1 MFKLVICDDEGKTTI
16 VPVIR
21 DEITIGRKEGNTIR
35 LTDRNVSRRHARLV
49 REEAEFRIEDL
60 GSLCGT
66 KVNGEVVK
74 SGSKLVSTGDQVVI
88 GDYNLSIR
96 TDVSAS
102 VPLGRQMEAGQEA
115 GIGKVVPHGRLV
127 MLTDPTPGQEIDLT
141 ANLYVI
147 GRSEEANCQINDP
160 SISRAHARMD
170 GDEGKWTISDLD
182 SINGIQINGQKKDD
196 YVLKAGDV
204 IELGTVRMRFVAPGE
219 PYEFKP
225 EDKVAAGEPK
235 ATVKPARSRMP
246 LVLGAAGILIVAAAA
261 VAFLALR
268 GPGASGTGD
277 SSVAKGIDEMSD
289 EELIEA
295 GKDKMQAEDWAE
307 ASRLFAAAL
316 QRNPRNKVARELKKT
331 ALGEVDAQAA
341 FNTGL
346 AAMEAKDWNK
356 AVAALSSVPRSSRYY
371 DLEQIRKASG
381 ALCDDFLQMARS
393 AALSEDPQ
401 AAERLLDEIR
411 GIPETPETCRT
422 EEARLRQ
429 SLRRKGPGGALQGL
443 APGPGPAGPAGPA
456 APRGGGTGGTAVPQ
470 NPYDEPT
477 PSGGEKRAAGPQ
489 PLDSEKPPLAEPPEV
504 ITWDPVTE
512 ARAAMQR
519 GDNAGAIAILE
530 KGGNGRNVLVL
541 LAKLYQDTGNRGG
554 YERVAAKFIKLYP
567 TDPKS
572 EQFKKVLGGD

>member
-49 REEAEFRIEDL
+49 REEADFRVEDL

-66 KVNGEVVK
+66 KINGEVVK
-74 SGSKLVSTGDQVVI
+74 SGSKLVSTGDQIAI

-115 GIGKVVPHGRLV
+115 GIGKVVPHARLV
-127 MLTDPTPGQEIDLT
+127 VLTDPTPGREIDLT
-141 ANLYVI
+141 SNLYVI
-147 GRSEEANCQINDP
+147 GRSDEANCQINDP

-170 GDEGKWTISDLD
+170 GDDGKWTISDLD

-204 IELGTVRMRFVAPGE
+204 IELGTVRFRFVAPGE

-225 EDKVAAGEPK
+225 EDQHAAVHAKPVARR
-235 ATVKPARSRMP
+235 ARSRMP
-246 LVLGAAGILIVAAAA
+246 LVLAAAGILVAGAA
-261 VAFLALR
+261 VAVFLALR
-268 GPGASGTGD
+268 GSSGGGAGD
-277 SSVAKGIDEMSD
+277 TSAASDIEEMSD

-295 GKDKMQAEDWAE
+295 GKDKMQAEDWAG
-307 ASRLFAAAL
+307 AARLFAAAL
-316 QRNPRNKVARELKKT
+316 HRNPNHKVARELKQM

-341 FNTGL
+341 FNAGL

-356 AVAALSSVPRSSRYY
+356 AVATLSSVPRSSRYY
-371 DLEQIRKASG
+371 DLDQLRKASG

-393 AALSEDPQ
+393 AALSEDPL

-411 GIPETPETCRT
+411 GIPETPETCHA
-422 EEARLRQ
+422 EEAKLRQ
-429 SLRRKGPGGALQGL
+429 SLRRKGPGGAQGF
-443 APGPGPAGPAGPA
+443 APGAVPPATRGSGAGA
-456 APRGGGTGGTAVPQ
+456 GAVPQ
-470 NPYDEPT
+470 NPYDEPPQAGGAKRGAKHQIMDAEQPPISA
-477 PSGGEKRAAGPQ
+477 PSDATA
-489 PLDSEKPPLAEPPEV
+489 
-504 ITWDPVTE
+504 WDPVTE

-519 GDNAGAIAILE
+519 GDSAGAIAILE
-530 KGGNGRNVLVL
+530 KGGNSRNALVL
-541 LAKLYQDTGNRGG
+541 LTKLYQDTGNRAG

-567 TDPKS
+567 DDPKS
-572 EQFKKVLGGD
+572 EQFKKVLGQN